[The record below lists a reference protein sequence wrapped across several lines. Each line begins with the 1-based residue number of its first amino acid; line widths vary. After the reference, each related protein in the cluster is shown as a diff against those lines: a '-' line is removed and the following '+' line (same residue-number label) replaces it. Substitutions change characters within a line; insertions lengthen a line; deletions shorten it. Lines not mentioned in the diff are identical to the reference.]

1 MTPELAQAVVSYR
14 RSIGYFPNVAWLLKT
29 PGMTR
34 QIFKQMVG
42 RVTVRSET
50 FRIISEG
57 KVNSSGARQRI
68 MAIVQISKDE
78 VQTLG
83 WREDL

>member
-1 MTPELAQAVVSYR
+1 V
-14 RSIGYFPNVAWLLKT
+14 
-29 PGMTR
+29 
-34 QIFKQMVG
+34 VG

-57 KVNSSGARQRI
+57 KVNSSGARLRI
-68 MAIVQISKDE
+68 MAIVQISKDA
-78 VQTLG
+78 VQTLS